1 MNRIL
6 IVDDSVLA
14 RRRART
20 ILEAGGYQ
28 VIEAEDGLTAIERY
42 FVEKPDVV
50 MLDLVMKGMYGL
62 DVLAQL
68 RQIDPQARV
77 IVVSADVQTSSHQ
90 MAEAGGAAG
99 FLVKPLDEQ
108 DALTLIRKMLGDSHA
123 A

>member
-1 MNRIL
+1 
-6 IVDDSVLA
+6 
-14 RRRART
+14 
-20 ILEAGGYQ
+20 
-28 VIEAEDGLTAIERY
+28 
-42 FVEKPDVV
+42 
-50 MLDLVMKGMYGL
+50 MYGL

-68 RQIDPQARV
+68 LQIDPQARV

-108 DALTLIRKMLGDSHA
+108 DALTLIRKMLEDSHA